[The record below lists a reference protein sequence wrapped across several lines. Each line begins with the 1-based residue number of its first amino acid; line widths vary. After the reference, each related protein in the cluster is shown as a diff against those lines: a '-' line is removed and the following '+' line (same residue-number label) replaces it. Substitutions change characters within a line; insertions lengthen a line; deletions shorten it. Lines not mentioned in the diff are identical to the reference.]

1 MKKQQKQ
8 HSLVNRI
15 LIIVCTA
22 IFVLGVIITSVD
34 SRMIYTVT
42 ENSIKTE
49 IQSAAETMKN
59 LYEHELDVY
68 ADSFEISADDF
79 NRIIGYISCSKD
91 VDFTIFHGD
100 TRVFTSIINPDG
112 SSAVGTK
119 ASEEV
124 IEKVIGGGQEY
135 FYSRVMVNGQL
146 YIGYYIPLFDRN
158 KNVSGMYFAG
168 KPLDSAKANSTAA
181 MRTFILISA
190 AVLIISTGICFFYL
204 KNIING
210 MLDIKQ
216 YITKVANGDFTAA
229 LSSATISRCDE
240 IGDIG
245 RNAEMLC
252 GNLRDM
258 VERDPLTS
266 LFNRRSCRRKIQELD
281 EKSISYS
288 LVMGDIDFF
297 KNINDK
303 YGHSCG
309 DDVLKSISAMLSSHA
324 AENGGWAAR
333 WGGEEFLFV
342 YPQKDI
348 VQVKSLL
355 DEVAEEIRSAKYN
368 GSNNEC
374 FGVTMTFG
382 AACHFPDESFD
393 ETICRA
399 DELLYKGKQS
409 GRNRIEI

>member
-1 MKKQQKQ
+1 MKKQ
-8 HSLVNRI
+8 HSLLNRI
-15 LIIVCTA
+15 LIIICTA
-22 IFVLGVIITSVD
+22 IFVLGVIITSVG

-59 LYEHELDVY
+59 LYEHELGVN
-68 ADSFEISADDF
+68 ADSFDMSAEDF
-79 NRIIGYISCSKD
+79 TRIIGYIGCSND
-91 VDFTIFHGD
+91 VDFTIFNGD

-124 IEKVIGGGQEY
+124 IEKVIGGGKEY
-135 FYSRVMVNGQL
+135 FYSRVMVNGQV
-146 YIGYYIPLFDRN
+146 YIGYYIPLFSRD
-158 KNVSGMYFAG
+158 KTVSGMYFAG
-168 KPLDSAKANSTAA
+168 KPLDSAKANSDAA
-181 MRTFILISA
+181 MRTFILISV

-216 YITKVANGDFTAA
+216 YITKVANGDFAA
-229 LSSATISRCDE
+229 SMSSNTVSRCDE

-281 EKSISYS
+281 EKNISYA

-309 DDVLKSISAMLSSHA
+309 DAVLKSISAILSKHTA
-324 AENGGWAAR
+324 QNGGWASR

-348 VQVKSLL
+348 AQVKSLL
-355 DEVAEEIRSAKYN
+355 DEVADEIRSATY
-368 GSNNEC
+368 GDGNEC
-374 FGVTMTFG
+374 FNVTMTFG
-382 AACHFPDESFD
+382 AACHAPDENLD

-399 DELLYKGKQS
+399 DELLYIGKQS